1 MSLPRILAQ
10 IAFTGSRI
18 LGRAFVE
25 AGRQAVRN
33 VRAGQVEEAV
43 SSVGG
48 KAGAP
53 SDTLTRAHR
62 MTLDEAKMI
71 LNIRQDVSA
80 ATAQKQG
87 GITDTLR
94 KELEDNYERLFAI
107 NAPPAPKGK
116 TGGGQGSF
124 YMQSK
129 VVRARERIEEEW
141 KLLQQAAKE
150 ATENSPPA
158 A

>member
-1 MSLPRILAQ
+1 M
-10 IAFTGSRI
+10 
-18 LGRAFVE
+18 
-25 AGRQAVRN
+25 
-33 VRAGQVEEAV
+33 

-53 SDTLTRAHR
+53 SDMLTRAHR

-80 ATAQKQG
+80 ATVQKQG

>member
-1 MSLPRILAQ
+1 MEGVAH
-10 IAFTGSRI
+10 
-18 LGRAFVE
+18 
-25 AGRQAVRN
+25 

-43 SSVGG
+43 SNTRG

-53 SDTLTRAHR
+53 SDALTRAHR

-71 LNIRQDVSA
+71 LNLRQDVSA

-87 GITDTLR
+87 GIADTIR
-94 KELEDNYERLFAI
+94 QELENNYERLFAI

-141 KLLQQAAKE
+141 KLLEQAAK
-150 ATENSPPA
+150 ATENEAAPPS
-158 A
+158 

>member
-1 MSLPRILAQ
+1 M
-10 IAFTGSRI
+10 
-18 LGRAFVE
+18 
-25 AGRQAVRN
+25 
-33 VRAGQVEEAV
+33 RAGQVEEAV

-53 SDTLTRAHR
+53 SDMLTRAHR

-80 ATAQKQG
+80 ATVQKQG

-116 TGGGQGSF
+116 TGGGPATKHATTRSGNVARRQLRDVASF
-124 YMQSK
+124 RTVS
-129 VVRARERIEEEW
+129 
-141 KLLQQAAKE
+141 
-150 ATENSPPA
+150 
-158 A
+158 